1 MRRSQGHGLFLSIII
16 NMLFRAYWLILVVVL
31 IILRFASGWPL
42 WLIAIPLAAWFLHS
56 LLITLVLGWANSSVE
71 EKPKP
76 EPKNINPYSY
86 GNENKEKEEGKDHS

>member
-1 MRRSQGHGLFLSIII
+1 M
-16 NMLFRAYWLILVVVL
+16 VT
-31 IILRFASGWPL
+31 
-42 WLIAIPLAAWFLHS
+42 WFLRS
-56 LLITLVLGWANSSVE
+56 LLITLVLGWANSSVD